1 MTYPIIAH
9 QSINTTNVV
18 YCNMLVADSST
29 LILLAKSGLLDI
41 FLDNLERALMIP
53 KAVENECTC
62 KMEYF
67 DAKLISQRIK
77 EEQIKVYSIS
87 QCEMC
92 TKLIV
97 DFNIA
102 LGEAEALTLC
112 HEKKGLL
119 LTDDKKAINAC
130 KILHLPFATALD
142 VLIRA
147 YQRKLIDGEQVNLI
161 LERLIFYGR
170 YSKEITDDAKERL
183 EGE

>member
-1 MTYPIIAH
+1 
-9 QSINTTNVV
+9 
-18 YCNMLVADSST
+18 MLVADSST

-41 FLDNLERALMIP
+41 FLENLERTLMIP

-62 KMEYF
+62 KVEYF

-77 EEQIKVYSIS
+77 EGQIEVQRIIHS
-87 QCEMC
+87 EMC
-92 TKLIV
+92 RKLTM

-102 LGEAEALTLC
+102 QGEAEALTLC

-142 VLIRA
+142 ILIRVD
-147 YQRKLIDGEQVNLI
+147 QRKLIDGEQVNLI
-161 LERLIFYGR
+161 LERLVFYGR

-183 EGE
+183 EGG